1 MPPVGVTDKLY
12 AKEIMTNNI
21 RNVFISHRH
30 EDDEGL
36 KDLKRLAGRHGIEV
50 RDYSVTADNPNNAH
64 NEEYIKREILGP
76 RIRQSGC
83 LAVYVSEKTRQSQW
97 VDWEIEY
104 ANKLGKRII
113 GVWARG
119 ERDCQLPAA
128 LERHGA
134 AVVGWNGESIADAIT
149 GDSDAWYNQD
159 GSPKGYRNIPRHSCA

>member
-1 MPPVGVTDKLY
+1 
-12 AKEIMTNNI
+12 MTNNI